1 MLEVFFAYVV
11 VTVLLLAF
19 KATRWMGAVALF
31 VVLCVAPVMSSLLLI
46 LVAVGCYF
54 AFGKQ
59 RWDVIRRRSPWR
71 D

>member
-1 MLEVFFAYVV
+1 MLEVFFAYVLA
-11 VTVLLLAF
+11 TILLLTF

-31 VVLCVAPVMSSLLLI
+31 IVLCVAPVLSSVLLI

-54 AFGKQ
+54 VFGKPKWEGFP
-59 RWDVIRRRSPWR
+59 RKLPWR